1 MGVAPPS
8 SSAVPAGIEALA
20 ERCDPDVIDV
30 RRTRRGAAA
39 CARRQRLGRPHR
51 RPPAA
56 AGPARDT
63 EPDAVIAADPTTWLR
78 IAGDVRA
85 GMRTFQR
92 CSLRVRGSLHVGV
105 GFLAAT
111 SGAT

>member
-1 MGVAPPS
+1 MCAE
-8 SSAVPAGIEALA
+8 ATTRTPAS
-20 ERCDPDVIDV
+20 
-30 RRTRRGAAA
+30 
-39 CARRQRLGRPHR
+39 
-51 RPPAA
+51 PAA
-56 AGPARDT
+56 GRGWPARDT

-92 CSLRVRGSLHVGV
+92 CSLRVRGSLHLGV